1 MELPDNPYTYL
12 IVIGIGLAILEL
24 VLGAATAFELL
35 VIGIIFVISG
45 FLGMATNSFTVSIV
59 SIIVLCL
66 LYFLAGRKMIRKTL
80 NITTT
85 ATNVDAIIGQK
96 AMVVKAITPAEAGQV
111 KVNGEIW
118 RASADQAIAAGVR
131 VSVDGVSGVTLSVS
145 VA

>member
-1 MELPDNPYTYL
+1 
-12 IVIGIGLAILEL
+12 
-24 VLGAATAFELL
+24 
-35 VIGIIFVISG
+35 
-45 FLGMATNSFTVSIV
+45 
-59 SIIVLCL
+59 
-66 LYFLAGRKMIRKTL
+66 MIRKTL